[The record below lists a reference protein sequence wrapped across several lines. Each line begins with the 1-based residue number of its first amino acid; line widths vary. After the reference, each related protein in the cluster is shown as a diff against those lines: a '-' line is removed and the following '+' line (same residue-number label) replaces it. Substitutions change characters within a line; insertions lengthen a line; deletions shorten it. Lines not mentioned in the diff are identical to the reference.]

1 MIRASLALA
10 LRELR
15 RNVMRS
21 GLTILGVVIGV
32 AAVITI
38 VTLGAGARAKVTADV
53 ASLGRNMLILMPG
66 SDRHGGGFSAEP
78 FDPDDVEAI
87 GRELPELAAVAPSA
101 TRRLLA
107 VHGNENWPTTVTG
120 TDNAYLEIREW
131 PLVAGR
137 AFEPGEQR
145 AGRLVCI
152 LGATVRD
159 EIFGAQDP
167 LGLPLRLGR
176 LSCPVVGVLEARG
189 QSSFGADQ
197 DDLVLVPL
205 RAFQRR
211 IAGNREISAIYLS
224 ARDGVDTEG
233 VQTSVA
239 ALMRQRRG
247 MVPGA
252 DDDFRVRDLKEI
264 TEVVDR
270 TTSVLTAMLGAIAA
284 VSLLVGGIGIM
295 NIMLVSVTE
304 RTREIGIRLAIGAL
318 EWEVLLQF
326 LAEAVGIAVI
336 GGVAGITLGLLG
348 SAAAA
353 HSLELP
359 FVLDLRVVGVA
370 FVFSAVVGVV
380 FGFFPARK
388 AARLDPIEAL
398 RHE

>member
-1 MIRASLALA
+1 MIRATLSLA

-15 RNVMRS
+15 RNLMRS

-32 AAVITI
+32 AAVIAI

-66 SDRHGGGFSAEP
+66 TDRHGGMSSAEL
-78 FDPDDVEAI
+78 FDPDDVDAI
-87 GRELPELAAVAPSA
+87 AHALEGRALVSPSA
-101 TRRLLA
+101 SRRLL
-107 VHGNENWPTTVTG
+107 VVYGNENWPTTVTG
-120 TDNAYLEIREW
+120 TDNTYLDIRDW
-131 PLVAGR
+131 PLAAGR
-137 AFEPGEQR
+137 LFEPGEER

-152 LGATVRD
+152 LGATVRE

-167 LGLPLRLGR
+167 IGESLRLGR
-176 LSCPVVGVLEARG
+176 LSCPVIGVLSARG
-189 QSSFGADQ
+189 QSSFGTDQ

-211 IAGNREISAIYLS
+211 IAGNREVGAIFLS
-224 ARDGVDTEG
+224 ARDAADTGG
-233 VQTSVA
+233 VQQAVES
-239 ALMRQRRG
+239 LMRQRRG
-247 MVPGA
+247 VLPHA

-264 TEVVDR
+264 AQVVDR
-270 TTSVLTAMLGAIAA
+270 TTSVLTALLGAIAA

-318 EWEVLLQF
+318 EGEVLLQF
-326 LAEAVGIAVI
+326 LAEAVGISVI
-336 GGVAGITLGLLG
+336 GGLTGIALGLLG

-353 HSLELP
+353 RSLDLP
-359 FVLDLRVVGVA
+359 FVLDLEVVAVA
-370 FVFSAVVGVV
+370 FLFSALVGVV

>member
-1 MIRASLALA
+1 VIRATLALA
-10 LRELR
+10 FRELR

-21 GLTILGVVIGV
+21 ALTVLGVVIGV
-32 AAVITI
+32 SAVITI

-53 ASLGRNMLILMPG
+53 ASLGRNMLVLMPG
-66 SDRHGGGFSAEP
+66 SDRHGGSFTAEP

-87 GRELPELAAVAPSA
+87 EAEIDDLSAVAPAASS
-101 TRRLLA
+101 RLLA
-107 VHGNENWPTTVTG
+107 VFGNENWATTVTG
-120 TDNAYLEIREW
+120 TTNAYLDVRDW
-131 PLVAGR
+131 PLSLGRRFEAG
-137 AFEPGEQR
+137 EER

-152 LGATVRD
+152 LGATVRE
-159 EIFGAQDP
+159 EIFGARDP
-167 LGLPLRLGR
+167 LGEPLRLGR

-189 QSSFGADQ
+189 PSSFGSDQ

-205 RAFQRR
+205 RAFHRR
-211 IAGNREISAIYLS
+211 ISGDREVSAIYLS
-224 ARDGVDTEG
+224 TRDGVDTG
-233 VQTSVA
+233 AVQASLE

-247 MVPGA
+247 VAEGA

-264 TEVVDR
+264 ARVVDR

-295 NIMLVSVTE
+295 NVMLVSVTE

-326 LAEAVGIAVI
+326 LAEAVGISVI
-336 GGVAGITLGLLG
+336 GGLAGIALGLLG

-353 HSLELP
+353 AWLELP
-359 FVLDLRVVGVA
+359 FVLDLQVVGVA
-370 FVFSAVVGVV
+370 FLFSALVGVL